1 MTLTK
6 ISGSICKKVSA
17 SAGRNMIP
25 GGLTLFMDSGRTAML
40 LLRKLLGINTQH
52 IRVLQDNHTSQ
63 EFDVGRV

>member
-1 MTLTK
+1 
-6 ISGSICKKVSA
+6 
-17 SAGRNMIP
+17 MIP